1 MIEEI
6 ANFNASILRTF
17 LLGCDTGSSSMKCGL
32 LPAGVAKNSF
42 TIDVEN
48 MAINS
53 KISFSYVIF
62 APSIAKFTSYGGLV
76 NKEAFKGT
84 LNAKIF
90 KTIAYT
96 DHKFHGLSYLKLT
109 GEILSNFDSKIDSNF
124 AFSLNSE

>member
-1 MIEEI
+1 M
-6 ANFNASILRTF
+6 T
-17 LLGCDTGSSSMKCGL
+17 
-32 LPAGVAKNSF
+32 V
-42 TIDVEN
+42 
-48 MAINS
+48 NS

-84 LNAKIF
+84 LNAKVL

-109 GEILSNFDSKIDSNF
+109 GEIAANFNSKIESDF
-124 AFSLNSE
+124 TFSLNS